1 MTALVEPHV
10 RYWSSW
16 AATIE
21 DFGDGPMDGSG
32 AWNLA
37 TAPVP
42 TEAGCA
48 AFVQMTELT
57 SSADLDGTRVPSTYS
72 WITAG
77 DGGPDDEVIGF
88 LHLRHTLDDWL
99 LEVGGHI
106 GYSVR
111 PTARRRGHAGRALDA
126 GLAQARGIGLTRVL
140 LTCDPDNEASRRTI
154 VSRGGVLEDVRG
166 GKERYWIE
174 L

>member
-10 RYWSSW
+10 RYWPSW
-16 AATIE
+16 AATVE

-32 AWNLA
+32 SWQLA
-37 TAPVP
+37 APPVP
-42 TEAGCA
+42 SEAGCA

-57 SSADLDGTRVPSTYS
+57 SSADLDGTRVPSTFS

-77 DGGPDDEVIGF
+77 EGGPDEVIGF
-88 LHLRHTLDDWL
+88 LHLRHALDDWL
-99 LEVGGHI
+99 LAVGGHI

-111 PTARRRGHAGRALDA
+111 PAARRRGHAGRALDA
-126 GLAQARGIGLTRVL
+126 GLAQARGIGLARVL
-140 LTCDPDNEASRRTI
+140 LTCDVDNEASRRTI
-154 VSRGGVLEDVRG
+154 VSRGGELEDVRE